1 MKAERNN
8 EPFTFRMT
16 SGEAAAA
23 VLYLPVHIWLLPR
36 LLLAL
41 PETRELSELSLN
53 LLVYGIGA
61 VTMLLLLGRYLRR
74 EFDPLADHP
83 LNILFQVLVCYG
95 MMLAFHMMMNAV
107 LTLLLPD
114 NLANPNNSAVLEL
127 ADREFGKT
135 TAMAVFL
142 APLVEEPIFR
152 GGIFGALRPRSRPAA
167 YVAGMLLFSLYHV
180 WGYALQ
186 NPAYWIY
193 LLEYLPASWLLCR
206 CYERCD
212 SIWGSIFLHMLING
226 VSILTAGLAA

>member
-95 MMLAFHMMMNAV
+95 MMLAFNMMMNAV

-142 APLVEEPIFR
+142 APLVEEPIFAAGSSAPSAPAAVR
-152 GGIFGALRPRSRPAA
+152 PLTWRACCSFPCTMYGAMLSRIRPTGFTCWSTCRPPGCCAVVTSAVTVFGAA
-167 YVAGMLLFSLYHV
+167 FFFT
-180 WGYALQ
+180 
-186 NPAYWIY
+186 
-193 LLEYLPASWLLCR
+193 C
-206 CYERCD
+206 
-212 SIWGSIFLHMLING
+212 
-226 VSILTAGLAA
+226 